1 MKLKE
6 YATKIKNRLMG
17 QNAKPQKEE
26 KDDLSEKIA
35 ERTQELIAEDR
46 QEAVRAAVVEE
57 PEPEEEAE
65 QPKAERNISA
75 DVMKLAA
82 VTRGLKIDPEWTKE
96 EMIKAVSEYSGLPE
110 EEIEVLLESTVKW
123 AQETGRKMVKSITET
138 LERLKPAFEQ
148 VGKAIAEAFRKT
160 KWTGLQ
166 LRKELI
172 SNNRR
177 KMKGMPMI
185 RAKAIEK
192 ARRNERRK
200 PKSRKKV
207 CNVQNSDET
216 QQDMTE
222 AIRIAVRKAFAEV
235 KIEEKRAEKKKT
247 LYNTRRLMESYIDLK
262 KYINNAIT
270 EEEEVTEAAYS
281 VLKGENAKLKSVKEA
296 KMVTAMMII
305 NIDRALTEL
314 ETESRKE
321 GTLYKYEA
329 FRMHYIDGLT
339 FEEIA
344 DQLDCGK
351 NSPSNWCK
359 AILKKMSVKL
369 FGINGI

>member
-1 MKLKE
+1 M
-6 YATKIKNRLMG
+6 
-17 QNAKPQKEE
+17 

-57 PEPEEEAE
+57 PEPEEAE

-110 EEIEVLLESTVKW
+110 EEIEVLLESTAKW
-123 AQETGRKMVKSITET
+123 AQETGRKMVKSITEAF
-138 LERLKPAFEQ
+138 EKAKPAFEQ

-160 KWTGLQ
+160 KWTGLR

-192 ARRNERRK
+192 ARRNKRRK
-200 PKSRKKV
+200 TYTKVDEQLVEDKRKG
-207 CNVQNSDET
+207 
-216 QQDMTE
+216 
-222 AIRIAVRKAFAEV
+222 R
-235 KIEEKRAEKKKT
+235 
-247 LYNTRRLMESYIDLK
+247 
-262 KYINNAIT
+262 
-270 EEEEVTEAAYS
+270 
-281 VLKGENAKLKSVKEA
+281 
-296 KMVTAMMII
+296 
-305 NIDRALTEL
+305 
-314 ETESRKE
+314 
-321 GTLYKYEA
+321 
-329 FRMHYIDGLT
+329 
-339 FEEIA
+339 
-344 DQLDCGK
+344 
-351 NSPSNWCK
+351 
-359 AILKKMSVKL
+359 
-369 FGINGI
+369 

>member
-6 YATKIKNRLMG
+6 YATKIKTGLWDSVRSHRR
-17 QNAKPQKEE
+17 KE

-57 PEPEEEAE
+57 HEPEEPTE

-110 EEIEVLLESTVKW
+110 EEIEVLLESTAKW
-123 AQETGRKMVKSITET
+123 AQETGRKMVKSITEAF
-138 LERLKPAFEQ
+138 EKLKPAFEQ
-148 VGKAIAEAFRKT
+148 VGKAITEAFRKT

-192 ARRNERRK
+192 ARKNKRRK
-200 PKSRKKV
+200 PKK
-207 CNVQNSDET
+207 
-216 QQDMTE
+216 
-222 AIRIAVRKAFAEV
+222 
-235 KIEEKRAEKKKT
+235 
-247 LYNTRRLMESYIDLK
+247 
-262 KYINNAIT
+262 
-270 EEEEVTEAAYS
+270 
-281 VLKGENAKLKSVKEA
+281 
-296 KMVTAMMII
+296 
-305 NIDRALTEL
+305 
-314 ETESRKE
+314 
-321 GTLYKYEA
+321 
-329 FRMHYIDGLT
+329 
-339 FEEIA
+339 
-344 DQLDCGK
+344 
-351 NSPSNWCK
+351 
-359 AILKKMSVKL
+359 
-369 FGINGI
+369 

>member
-6 YATKIKNRLMG
+6 YATKIKNRLVG
-17 QNAKPQKEE
+17 HRAKPQEEE
-26 KDDLSEKIA
+26 KDDLSEKIV

-57 PEPEEEAE
+57 PEPEEAE

-96 EMIKAVSEYSGLPE
+96 G
-110 EEIEVLLESTVKW
+110 
-123 AQETGRKMVKSITET
+123 ITEAFEKT
-138 LERLKPAFEQ
+138 KPAFEQ

-192 ARRNERRK
+192 ARRNKRRK
-200 PKSRKKV
+200 PKK
-207 CNVQNSDET
+207 
-216 QQDMTE
+216 
-222 AIRIAVRKAFAEV
+222 
-235 KIEEKRAEKKKT
+235 
-247 LYNTRRLMESYIDLK
+247 
-262 KYINNAIT
+262 
-270 EEEEVTEAAYS
+270 
-281 VLKGENAKLKSVKEA
+281 
-296 KMVTAMMII
+296 
-305 NIDRALTEL
+305 
-314 ETESRKE
+314 
-321 GTLYKYEA
+321 
-329 FRMHYIDGLT
+329 
-339 FEEIA
+339 
-344 DQLDCGK
+344 
-351 NSPSNWCK
+351 
-359 AILKKMSVKL
+359 
-369 FGINGI
+369 

>member
-6 YATKIKNRLMG
+6 YATKIKNRLVG
-17 QNAKPQKEE
+17 QRAKPQEEE

-57 PEPEEEAE
+57 PEPEETTE

-96 EMIKAVSEYSGLPE
+96 ETIKAVSEYSGLPE
-110 EEIEVLLESTVKW
+110 EEVEVLLESTAKW
-123 AQETGRKMVKSITET
+123 AQETGRKMVKSITE
-138 LERLKPAFEQ
+138 AFEQ
-148 VGKAIAEAFRKT
+148 VGKAITEAFRKT

-200 PKSRKKV
+200 PKK
-207 CNVQNSDET
+207 
-216 QQDMTE
+216 
-222 AIRIAVRKAFAEV
+222 
-235 KIEEKRAEKKKT
+235 
-247 LYNTRRLMESYIDLK
+247 
-262 KYINNAIT
+262 
-270 EEEEVTEAAYS
+270 
-281 VLKGENAKLKSVKEA
+281 
-296 KMVTAMMII
+296 
-305 NIDRALTEL
+305 
-314 ETESRKE
+314 
-321 GTLYKYEA
+321 
-329 FRMHYIDGLT
+329 
-339 FEEIA
+339 
-344 DQLDCGK
+344 
-351 NSPSNWCK
+351 
-359 AILKKMSVKL
+359 
-369 FGINGI
+369 

>member
-6 YATKIKNRLMG
+6 YATKIKNRLVG
-17 QNAKPQKEE
+17 HRAKPQEEE
-26 KDDLSEKIA
+26 KDDLSEKIV

-57 PEPEEEAE
+57 PEPEEAE

-110 EEIEVLLESTVKW
+110 EEIEVLLESTAKW
-123 AQETGRKMVKSITET
+123 AQATGRKVVKSITEAF
-138 LERLKPAFEQ
+138 EKAKPAFEQ

-192 ARRNERRK
+192 ARRNKRRK
-200 PKSRKKV
+200 PKK
-207 CNVQNSDET
+207 
-216 QQDMTE
+216 
-222 AIRIAVRKAFAEV
+222 
-235 KIEEKRAEKKKT
+235 
-247 LYNTRRLMESYIDLK
+247 
-262 KYINNAIT
+262 
-270 EEEEVTEAAYS
+270 
-281 VLKGENAKLKSVKEA
+281 
-296 KMVTAMMII
+296 
-305 NIDRALTEL
+305 
-314 ETESRKE
+314 
-321 GTLYKYEA
+321 
-329 FRMHYIDGLT
+329 
-339 FEEIA
+339 
-344 DQLDCGK
+344 
-351 NSPSNWCK
+351 
-359 AILKKMSVKL
+359 
-369 FGINGI
+369 

>member
-6 YATKIKNRLMG
+6 YATKIKNRLVG
-17 QNAKPQKEE
+17 QRAKSQEEE

-57 PEPEEEAE
+57 PEPEETTE

-96 EMIKAVSEYSGLPE
+96 ETIKAVSEYSGLPE
-110 EEIEVLLESTVKW
+110 EEVEVLLESTAKW
-123 AQETGRKMVKSITET
+123 AQETGRKMVK
-138 LERLKPAFEQ
+138 
-148 VGKAIAEAFRKT
+148 

-200 PKSRKKV
+200 PKK
-207 CNVQNSDET
+207 
-216 QQDMTE
+216 
-222 AIRIAVRKAFAEV
+222 
-235 KIEEKRAEKKKT
+235 
-247 LYNTRRLMESYIDLK
+247 
-262 KYINNAIT
+262 
-270 EEEEVTEAAYS
+270 
-281 VLKGENAKLKSVKEA
+281 
-296 KMVTAMMII
+296 
-305 NIDRALTEL
+305 
-314 ETESRKE
+314 
-321 GTLYKYEA
+321 
-329 FRMHYIDGLT
+329 
-339 FEEIA
+339 
-344 DQLDCGK
+344 
-351 NSPSNWCK
+351 
-359 AILKKMSVKL
+359 
-369 FGINGI
+369 

>member
-46 QEAVRAAVVEE
+46 QEAARAAVVEE
-57 PEPEEEAE
+57 PEPEEAE

-110 EEIEVLLESTVKW
+110 EEIEVLLESTAKW
-123 AQETGRKMVKSITET
+123 AQETGRKMVKSITEAF
-138 LERLKPAFEQ
+138 EKAKPAFEQ

-160 KWTGLQ
+160 KWTGLR

-192 ARRNERRK
+192 ARRNKRRK
-200 PKSRKKV
+200 PKK
-207 CNVQNSDET
+207 
-216 QQDMTE
+216 
-222 AIRIAVRKAFAEV
+222 
-235 KIEEKRAEKKKT
+235 
-247 LYNTRRLMESYIDLK
+247 
-262 KYINNAIT
+262 
-270 EEEEVTEAAYS
+270 
-281 VLKGENAKLKSVKEA
+281 
-296 KMVTAMMII
+296 
-305 NIDRALTEL
+305 
-314 ETESRKE
+314 
-321 GTLYKYEA
+321 
-329 FRMHYIDGLT
+329 
-339 FEEIA
+339 
-344 DQLDCGK
+344 
-351 NSPSNWCK
+351 
-359 AILKKMSVKL
+359 
-369 FGINGI
+369 

>member
-57 PEPEEEAE
+57 PEPEEAE

-96 EMIKAVSEYSGLPE
+96 ETIKAVSEYSGLPE
-110 EEIEVLLESTVKW
+110 EEVEVLLESTAKW
-123 AQETGRKMVKSITET
+123 AQETGRKMVKSITEAF
-138 LERLKPAFEQ
+138 EKLKPAFEQ
-148 VGKAIAEAFRKT
+148 VGKAITEAFRKT

-200 PKSRKKV
+200 PKK
-207 CNVQNSDET
+207 
-216 QQDMTE
+216 
-222 AIRIAVRKAFAEV
+222 
-235 KIEEKRAEKKKT
+235 
-247 LYNTRRLMESYIDLK
+247 
-262 KYINNAIT
+262 
-270 EEEEVTEAAYS
+270 
-281 VLKGENAKLKSVKEA
+281 
-296 KMVTAMMII
+296 
-305 NIDRALTEL
+305 
-314 ETESRKE
+314 
-321 GTLYKYEA
+321 
-329 FRMHYIDGLT
+329 
-339 FEEIA
+339 
-344 DQLDCGK
+344 
-351 NSPSNWCK
+351 
-359 AILKKMSVKL
+359 
-369 FGINGI
+369 

>member
-6 YATKIKNRLMG
+6 YATKIKNRLVG
-17 QNAKPQKEE
+17 QRAKPQEEE

-57 PEPEEEAE
+57 TTE

-96 EMIKAVSEYSGLPE
+96 ETIKAVSEYSGLPE
-110 EEIEVLLESTVKW
+110 EEVEVLLESTAKW
-123 AQETGRKMVKSITET
+123 VQETGRKMVKSITEAF
-138 LERLKPAFEQ
+138 EKLKPAFEQ
-148 VGKAIAEAFRKT
+148 VGKAITEAFRKT

-192 ARRNERRK
+192 VRRNERRK
-200 PKSRKKV
+200 PKK
-207 CNVQNSDET
+207 
-216 QQDMTE
+216 
-222 AIRIAVRKAFAEV
+222 
-235 KIEEKRAEKKKT
+235 
-247 LYNTRRLMESYIDLK
+247 
-262 KYINNAIT
+262 
-270 EEEEVTEAAYS
+270 
-281 VLKGENAKLKSVKEA
+281 
-296 KMVTAMMII
+296 
-305 NIDRALTEL
+305 
-314 ETESRKE
+314 
-321 GTLYKYEA
+321 
-329 FRMHYIDGLT
+329 
-339 FEEIA
+339 
-344 DQLDCGK
+344 
-351 NSPSNWCK
+351 
-359 AILKKMSVKL
+359 
-369 FGINGI
+369 

>member
-6 YATKIKNRLMG
+6 YATKIKNRLVG
-17 QNAKPQKEE
+17 QRAKPQEEE

-46 QEAVRAAVVEE
+46 AAVVEE
-57 PEPEEEAE
+57 PEPEETTE

-96 EMIKAVSEYSGLPE
+96 ETIKAVSEYSGLPE
-110 EEIEVLLESTVKW
+110 EEVEVLLESTAKW
-123 AQETGRKMVKSITET
+123 AQETGRKMVKSITEAF
-138 LERLKPAFEQ
+138 EKLKPAFEQ
-148 VGKAIAEAFRKT
+148 VGKAITEAFGKI

-200 PKSRKKV
+200 PKK
-207 CNVQNSDET
+207 
-216 QQDMTE
+216 
-222 AIRIAVRKAFAEV
+222 
-235 KIEEKRAEKKKT
+235 
-247 LYNTRRLMESYIDLK
+247 
-262 KYINNAIT
+262 
-270 EEEEVTEAAYS
+270 
-281 VLKGENAKLKSVKEA
+281 
-296 KMVTAMMII
+296 
-305 NIDRALTEL
+305 
-314 ETESRKE
+314 
-321 GTLYKYEA
+321 
-329 FRMHYIDGLT
+329 
-339 FEEIA
+339 
-344 DQLDCGK
+344 
-351 NSPSNWCK
+351 
-359 AILKKMSVKL
+359 
-369 FGINGI
+369 